1 MSLFEVEIEKSWC
14 VEIIFV
20 TYPSKYEFLNCENV
34 RVDILFILVS
44 TLVFV
49 SCTTKD
55 TETKQR
61 PNIIFIISDD
71 HAYQAISAYDKTLI
85 ETPNID
91 RIAKAGMLFTNASV
105 TNSICAPSRATI
117 LTGKHSHL
125 NGKVDNHFAFDDSNV
140 TFPQI
145 LQANGYQTAMFG
157 KLHFGNNPKGFD
169 QFKILPGQGVYYN
182 PDFITKN
189 DGAIRVEGYVTDIIT
204 DMTLDWLQKERD
216 PQKPFMLMYL
226 HKAPHRSWLMAERH
240 LEEFTGKSF
249 PEPKTL
255 LDNYSGRSSAANE
268 AEMSIL
274 KNMSWAGDNKVFPEV
289 MDELCIPEIGFDKKR
304 YENEMSRLN
313 PAQKENFMKAYRK
326 INEHFKKAY
335 PSMSEED
342 KMHWKY
348 NRYMQDYLGSIKA
361 VDENV
366 GRLLDYLE
374 KNKLIENTI
383 IVYTSD
389 QGFYLGEHGWF
400 DKRFVYN
407 ESFKTPLLV
416 SWPNRIKP
424 GTTSDELV
432 QNLDFAQTF
441 LDAAGIAA
449 PEDMQG
455 ESIIPILI
463 GENEKWT
470 RNAVY
475 YHYYEYPAEHM
486 VNRHY
491 AIITK
496 EYKLI
501 HYYFTNDEWELIDRK
516 NDPYELKNVYD
527 DPAYASIREKLHG
540 QLKDIRLKYKDND
553 SISNRYIDRFL
564 EDARQGNVL
573 GVPKE
578 KAQEISDKR
587 KK

>member
-1 MSLFEVEIEKSWC
+1 M
-14 VEIIFV
+14 
-20 TYPSKYEFLNCENV
+20 

-61 PNIIFIISDD
+61 PNIIFIMSDD

-463 GENEKWT
+463 GENEKWA

-527 DPAYASIREKLHG
+527 DPAYASIREKLHE
-540 QLKDIRLKYKDND
+540 QLKDIRMKYKDND
-553 SISNRYIDRFL
+553 SISDNYIDRFL
-564 EDARQGNVL
+564 EDAIRGNVF
-573 GVPKE
+573 GVSQE
-578 KAQEISDKR
+578 KAQQISDKR
-587 KK
+587 KSKN